1 MPVIR
6 IPRPWRQNHYVG
18 NTVAAS
24 SNHELVAAWLLAA
37 FLLLLITICAL
48 PNGNAW
54 AASTNKADPST
65 STRKLTFETDDAEN
79 RWQFDGSENNYTRY
93 RWVPNKK
100 TGNLA
105 YCINPGV
112 THGPGEGT
120 QTYPAR
126 LLAQSDFKNEEL
138 YLCCLAALYYAPG
151 GPGYKTEDGSGIGRT
166 FFPDEDYRGGSF
178 SFRDRF
184 ASAHVL
190 MGYFYNDAN
199 WDKAFGGASDP
210 ALHQPAAAYK
220 TWFLKNMAPK
230 SQGGTGQNSFGDLA
244 RAHLNDEDMV
254 ENGGYTLDAWKES
267 VYLIMTG
274 YVDDGLARQ
283 DMLTYLSAPTA
294 PLSMQKSSDSEA
306 LTKGNSA
313 YSLAGA
319 EYSVCTD
326 KAMKNEIATMK
337 TDASGT
343 ASTGNLVVGTYY
355 VKETKPSPGF
365 LLDKTV
371 HAVKVKKD
379 AGGSFTS
386 KEPPRHLPLTALL
399 GKIDARTQ
407 HASPQGMGSLA
418 GAEFKV
424 CHYAGSYDDASE
436 LPKEPTSSWTVTT
449 DESGVA
455 TKSIDLPLGT
465 YTVQEVHAPK
475 GYMQDSTLYIGHI
488 VPDDSS
494 ATGALL
500 RPANYQPG
508 DAKTGLGIPH
518 YLPVAKEEPITCGFT
533 IAKTDVDLHTPTPQ
547 GDASLAGAV
556 FSVVNESAHPVMVNG
571 KSYAKGEECLT
582 VPSERTEGGFIAHCD
597 GETLPFGDYL
607 ITEKTPPAG
616 YLANTEWSARIT
628 ADESLPNGHIWDF
641 SESPCEDQVIRGGIC
656 VPKIDHEL
664 QNGTPLGAATLQGAE
679 ISVFLDSEQPVV
691 VNGARFEKGECIL
704 TMKTGADGT
713 ASTGLDEL
721 PYGTYSVRETREP
734 TGYLLNDT
742 WEQKVSVRDNG
753 EAVASGPV
761 DDQVRRGD
769 IRFNKVNEQT
779 MERMGCVAF
788 LVTSKTTGESHVI
801 VSDENGS
808 VDTSSEW
815 NPHTRNTNA
824 NDATLVKA
832 HEADRPTSDADDAA
846 QDPNADSANNGDT
859 QSGDGNHSGENEGA
873 RPEGVDDSGKTGASG
888 NGGGSDGDAD
898 ASDPDNGNPDA
909 DTNSGN
915 AAQSGTGS
923 PEDDGEQGATESQQD
938 SPTLQ
943 DGVEPNAIMKA
954 IADALAASSVSPAD
968 STAFEHSCESAE
980 PNEDISFEAT
990 VKTGSGSEKRMF
1002 IMTLQEDE
1010 SIVIRDGQTDD
1021 EVAVIEP
1028 SETSVATHEAPSGS
1042 DEDPA
1047 EGENGG
1053 STPLAYDIDETRL
1066 DLESGVWFDGSADR
1080 HTEPTDARGALP
1092 YDTYS
1097 IKELRSV
1104 ANEGMALVSFDVNVT
1119 RDSVNLDMGTVD
1131 DRYISLRTELTAPDG
1146 SHVAEPSGT
1155 VELVD
1160 KVEYTGLTPGA
1171 SYEMRGYLVDKEN
1184 GEPFGESSTV
1194 PFTPNR
1200 ASGSVDV
1207 AFEFNGK
1214 AASGM
1219 NLVAYQ
1225 ELFEGEDLIAEHKD
1239 IDDRDETV
1247 TLAPETTSTVSE
1259 PAPGTDPEPEAEP
1272 QKQTVEDDGPQHKAQ
1287 EDNPVPAEETPRA
1300 PSGKTNT
1307 VHQTPRST
1315 LAKTGDLIG
1324 PYLWLFVP
1332 LVLCMGATGGYGLWR
1347 RRAFAYRPW

>member
-1 MPVIR
+1 MIR
-6 IPRPWRQNHYVG
+6 AQRPWHQDRSVG
-18 NTVAAS
+18 NTVSAS
-24 SNHELVAAWLLAA
+24 STPALNAACLLAA
-37 FLLLLITICAL
+37 FLLLLISVCVL
-48 PNGNAW
+48 PGGNAW
-54 AASTNKADPST
+54 AASTNKADPDT
-65 STRKLTFETDDAEN
+65 ATRKLTFEADDTEN

-93 RWVPNKK
+93 RWVPDKQ

-166 FFPDEDYRGGSF
+166 FFPDEDYLGGSF

-210 ALHQPAAAYK
+210 SLHQPAATYK
-220 TWFLKNMAPK
+220 TWFLNRMAPK
-230 SQGGTGQNSFGDLA
+230 SQGGTGQGSFGELA

-294 PLSMQKSSDSEA
+294 PISVQKSSDSEA

-326 KAMKNEIATMK
+326 KALENEIATMK
-337 TDASGT
+337 TDANGT

-371 HAVKVKKD
+371 HAVKVKRD
-379 AGGSFTS
+379 TGGTFTS

-399 GKIDARTQ
+399 GKIDACTQ
-407 HASPQGMGSLA
+407 QASPQGMGSLA
-418 GAEFKV
+418 GAEFEV
-424 CHYAGSYDDASE
+424 RHYAGSYDDASE

-449 DESGVA
+449 DETGVA
-455 TKSIDLPLGT
+455 TRSIDLPLGT
-465 YTVQEVHAPK
+465 YTVQEVRAPK
-475 GYMQDSTLYIGHI
+475 GYQLDSTLYIGHI
-488 VPDDSS
+488 APVDSN
-494 ATGALL
+494 ATGAILQ
-500 RPANYQPG
+500 PANYQPVDG
-508 DAKTGLGIPH
+508 KTGLEIPN
-518 YLPVAKEEPITCGFT
+518 YLPVAKDEPITCGFT
-533 IAKTDVDLHTPTPQ
+533 IAKTDADLHAPTPQ
-547 GDASLAGAV
+547 GDASLDGAV

-582 VPSERTEGGFIAHCD
+582 VSSERTEGGFIAHCD

-628 ADESLPNGHIWDF
+628 ADESLQDGHIWDF
-641 SESPCEDQVIRGGIC
+641 TESPCEDQVIRRGIC

-664 QNGTPLGAATLQGAE
+664 QDGTPLGAAMLQGAE
-679 ISVFLDSEQPVV
+679 ISVFLSSDQPVF
-691 VNGARFEKGECIL
+691 VNGTRFEQGERIL
-704 TMKTGADGT
+704 TMKTEADGA
-713 ASTGLDEL
+713 ASTAPDEL

-734 TGYLLNDT
+734 TGYLLNEA

-753 EAVASGPV
+753 EITTSTPV

-769 IRFNKVNEQT
+769 IRFNKADEQT
-779 MERMGCVAF
+779 MERMGRVAF
-788 LVTSKTTGESHVI
+788 LITSKTTGESHVV

-808 VDTSSEW
+808 VDTSSDW

-824 NDATLVKA
+824 NDAILVKKQGT
-832 HEADRPTSDADDAA
+832 DQPTPDADDAT
-846 QDPNADSANNGDT
+846 QDPNASSANNGDV
-859 QSGDGNHSGENEGA
+859 QGDEANRSDGNEGSQPEGA
-873 RPEGVDDSGKTGASG
+873 SDNGEAGTSG
-888 NGGGSDGDAD
+888 NDEGSDGNAS
-898 ASDPDNGNPDA
+898 ASDPEDENPDA
-909 DTNSGN
+909 NANSGD
-915 AAQSGTGS
+915 ATQYESGS
-923 PEDDGEQGATESQQD
+923 PEDDGGQGASEPQPDSPESQN
-938 SPTLQ
+938 
-943 DGVEPNAIMKA
+943 GVEPDAIMKA
-954 IADALAASSVSPAD
+954 IADALAAVSASPTD
-968 STAFEHSCESAE
+968 STAFAHSCESAV
-980 PNEDISFEAT
+980 PNEDTPFEAT
-990 VKTGSGSEKRMF
+990 VKTESGNEKRMF
-1002 IMTLQEDE
+1002 IMTLQEDG

-1021 EVAVIEP
+1021 EIVVIEP
-1028 SETSVATHEAPSGS
+1028 SETSVPTLEAPSGS
-1042 DEDPA
+1042 DEGPA
-1047 EGENGG
+1047 ESEEDDSGQA
-1053 STPLAYDIDETRL
+1053 AYDIDESKL
-1066 DLESGVWFDGSADR
+1066 NLESGVWFDGSADK

-1097 IKELRSV
+1097 IKELRGA
-1104 ANEGMALVSFDVNVT
+1104 ANEGMALVSFDVKVT

-1131 DRYISLRTELTAPDG
+1131 DRYLALSTELTASDG
-1146 SHVAEPSGT
+1146 SHVAEPSDT
-1155 VELVD
+1155 VKLVD
-1160 KVEYTGLTPGA
+1160 KVEYTGLTPGT
-1171 SYEMRGYLVDKEN
+1171 SYEMRGYLVNKEN

-1207 AFEFNGK
+1207 AFEFDGK
-1214 AASGM
+1214 AASEM
-1219 NLVAYQ
+1219 TLVAYQ
-1225 ELFEGEDLIAEHKD
+1225 ELYEGEELIAEHKD

-1247 TLAPETTSTVSE
+1247 TLTPETTSIVPE
-1259 PAPGTDPEPEAEP
+1259 PTPDTEPEPEAEP
-1272 QKQTVEDDGPQHKAQ
+1272 KEQPDEESSPQHETL
-1287 EDNPVPAEETPRA
+1287 EDSPTPVEETPRA
-1300 PSGKTNT
+1300 APSGNT
-1307 VHQTPRST
+1307 SSARQAPRST

-1324 PYLWLFVP
+1324 PYLWLFAP